1 MLHVS
6 CAADARY
13 VPHSAAM
20 LHSVLTHSGENGVT
34 VHFLRGHGVTAED
47 ARRLAGMVTAHGGE
61 ISFLDLPEQK
71 VAGLP
76 TMDEIGS
83 AMWYRLFLTELL
95 PDVARVLYLDVDTI
109 VLDTLGPLWE
119 TDLEGCHVA
128 AVTNVFQ
135 EDHIPLP
142 ARLGLEPRDYFN
154 SGVLLMN
161 LDLMRRDGCT
171 ATLVEYARANAARLI
186 WPDQDALNAVLGPTR
201 RRLAPRWNCMTS
213 VLRFPW
219 AAYVFS
225 AEELEA
231 ARRRPAIRHFEGPS
245 VNKPWHLLCDG
256 DQREDYFEHRRATP
270 WPNVQREGVTPVNLL
285 RRAWLPV
292 RWWLRRR
299 RR

>member
-1 MLHVS
+1 MTVLHVS

-13 VPHSAAM
+13 VPHTAAM
-20 LHSVLTHSGENGVT
+20 LHSVLTEAGFEEIR
-34 VHFLRGHGVTAED
+34 VHFLRGQGVTAEH
-47 ARRLAGMVTAHGGE
+47 ARALTEMVSAHGGA
-61 ISFLDLPEQK
+61 ISFLDVPGDR

-76 TMDEIGS
+76 TMDEIGPP
-83 AMWYRLFLTELL
+83 MWNRFFLTELL
-95 PDVARVLYLDVDTI
+95 PDVERILYLDADTI
-109 VLDTLGPLWE
+109 VLDSLQALWE
-119 TDLEGCHVA
+119 TDLDGCHVG

-161 LDLMRRDGCT
+161 LDLMRRDGST
-171 ATLVEYARANAARLI
+171 AALFEYARANAERLV
-186 WPDQDALNAVLGPTR
+186 WPDQDVLNAVLGPTR

-225 AEELEA
+225 AEELEE

-256 DQREDYFEHRRATP
+256 DRREAYFRHRRQTP
-270 WPNVQREGVTPVNLL
+270 WPTVRREGVTPANLV

-292 RWWLRRR
+292 RWRLRG
-299 RR
+299 

>member
-1 MLHVS
+1 VTVLHVS

-13 VPHSAAM
+13 VPHTAAM
-20 LHSVLTHSGENGVT
+20 LHSVLTEGGFEEIR
-34 VHFLRGHGVTAED
+34 VHFLRGQGVTAEH
-47 ARRLAGMVTAHGGE
+47 ARALTEMVSAHGGA
-61 ISFLDLPEQK
+61 ISFLDVPGDR
-71 VAGLP
+71 VTGLP
-76 TMDEIGS
+76 TMDEIGPP
-83 AMWYRLFLTELL
+83 MWNRFFLTELL
-95 PDVARVLYLDVDTI
+95 PDVERILYLDADTI
-109 VLDTLGPLWE
+109 VLDSLQALWE
-119 TDLEGCHVA
+119 TDLDGCHVG

-161 LDLMRRDGCT
+161 LDLMRRDGST
-171 ATLVEYARANAARLI
+171 AALFEYARANAERLV
-186 WPDQDALNAVLGPTR
+186 WPDQDVLNAVLGPTR

-225 AEELEA
+225 AEELEE

-245 VNKPWHLLCDG
+245 VNKPWHILCDG
-256 DQREDYFEHRRATP
+256 DRREAYFRHRRQTP
-270 WPNVQREGVTPVNLL
+270 WPTVRREGVTPANLV

-292 RWWLRRR
+292 RWRLRG
-299 RR
+299 

>member
-1 MLHVS
+1 VTVLHVS

-13 VPHSAAM
+13 VPHTAAM
-20 LHSVLTHSGENGVT
+20 LHSVLTEAGFEEIR
-34 VHFLRGHGVTAED
+34 VHFLRGQGVTAEH
-47 ARRLAGMVTAHGGE
+47 ARALTEMVSAHGGA
-61 ISFLDLPEQK
+61 ISFLDVPGDR

-76 TMDEIGS
+76 TMDEIGPP
-83 AMWYRLFLTELL
+83 MWNRFFLTELL
-95 PDVARVLYLDVDTI
+95 PDVERILYLDADTI
-109 VLDTLGPLWE
+109 VLDSLQALWE
-119 TDLEGCHVA
+119 TDLDGCHVG

-161 LDLMRRDGCT
+161 LDLMRRDGS
-171 ATLVEYARANAARLI
+171 AAALFEYARANAERLV
-186 WPDQDALNAVLGPTR
+186 WPDQDVLNAVLGPTR

-225 AEELEA
+225 AEELEE

-245 VNKPWHLLCDG
+245 VNKPWHILCDG
-256 DQREDYFEHRRATP
+256 DRREAYFRHRRQTP
-270 WPNVQREGVTPVNLL
+270 WPTVRREGVTPANLV

-292 RWWLRRR
+292 RWRLRG
-299 RR
+299 

>member
-1 MLHVS
+1 VLHVS

-20 LHSVLTHSGENGVT
+20 LHSVLVHAGDGGVRI
-34 VHFLRGHGVTAED
+34 HFLRGRGVTAQD
-47 ARRLAGMVTAHGGE
+47 TRLLAEMVSAQGGE

-76 TMDEIGS
+76 TMNEIGS
-83 AMWYRLFLTELL
+83 SMWYRLFLTELL
-95 PDVARVLYLDVDTI
+95 PDVDRVLYLDVDTI
-109 VLDTLGPLWE
+109 VLDTLEPLWE
-119 TDLEGCHVA
+119 TELEGCHVA

-142 ARLGLEPRDYFN
+142 ARLGLEPGDYFN

-171 ATLVEYARANAARLI
+171 PTLVEYARANASRLI
-186 WPDQDALNAVLGPTR
+186 WPDQDVLNAVLGPTR

-219 AAYVFS
+219 AAYVFG
-225 AEELEA
+225 AEELED

-245 VNKPWHLLCDG
+245 VNKPWHWLCDG
-256 DQREDYFEHRRATP
+256 DLREAYFEHRRATP
-270 WPNVQREGVTPVNLL
+270 WPEVRREGVTLANLP
-285 RRAWLPV
+285 RRAWRPV
-292 RWWLRRR
+292 RWRLRR
-299 RR
+299 

>member
-1 MLHVS
+1 VTVLHVS

-13 VPHSAAM
+13 VPHTAAM
-20 LHSVLTHSGENGVT
+20 LHSVLTEAGFEEIR
-34 VHFLRGHGVTAED
+34 VHFLRGQGVTAEH
-47 ARRLAGMVTAHGGE
+47 ARALTEMVSAHGGA
-61 ISFLDLPEQK
+61 ISFLDVPGDR

-76 TMDEIGS
+76 TMDEIGP
-83 AMWYRLFLTELL
+83 AMWNRFFLTELL
-95 PDVARVLYLDVDTI
+95 PDVERILYLDADTI
-109 VLDTLGPLWE
+109 VLDSLQALWE
-119 TDLEGCHVA
+119 TDLDGCHVG

-161 LDLMRRDGCT
+161 LDLMRRDGS
-171 ATLVEYARANAARLI
+171 AAALFEYARANAERLV
-186 WPDQDALNAVLGPTR
+186 WPDQDVLNAVLGPTR

-219 AAYVFS
+219 AAYVFGDD
-225 AEELEA
+225 ELEE

-256 DQREDYFEHRRATP
+256 DRREAYFRHRRQTP
-270 WPNVQREGVTPVNLL
+270 WPTVRREGVTPANLV

-292 RWWLRRR
+292 RWRLRG
-299 RR
+299 

>member
-1 MLHVS
+1 MTVLHVS

-13 VPHSAAM
+13 VPHTAAM
-20 LHSVLTHSGENGVT
+20 LHSVLTEAGFEEIR
-34 VHFLRGHGVTAED
+34 VHFLRGQGVTAEHVR
-47 ARRLAGMVTAHGGE
+47 ALTEMVSAHGGA
-61 ISFLDLPEQK
+61 ISFLDVPGDR

-76 TMDEIGS
+76 TMDEIGPP
-83 AMWYRLFLTELL
+83 MWNRFFLTELL
-95 PDVARVLYLDVDTI
+95 PDVERILYLDADTI
-109 VLDTLGPLWE
+109 VLDSLQALWE
-119 TDLEGCHVA
+119 TDLDGCHVG

-161 LDLMRRDGCT
+161 LDLMRRDGST
-171 ATLVEYARANAARLI
+171 AALFEYARANAERLV
-186 WPDQDALNAVLGPTR
+186 WPDQDVLNAVLGPTR

-225 AEELEA
+225 AEELEE

-256 DQREDYFEHRRATP
+256 DRREAYFRHRRQTP
-270 WPNVQREGVTPVNLL
+270 WPTVK
-285 RRAWLPV
+285 
-292 RWWLRRR
+292 
-299 RR
+299 

>member
-1 MLHVS
+1 VTVLHVS

-13 VPHSAAM
+13 VPHTAAM
-20 LHSVLTHSGENGVT
+20 LHSVLTEAGFDEIR
-34 VHFLRGHGVTAED
+34 VHFLRGQGVTAEH
-47 ARRLAGMVTAHGGE
+47 ARALTEMVSAHGGA
-61 ISFLDLPEQK
+61 ISFLDVPGDR

-76 TMDEIGS
+76 TMDEIGP
-83 AMWYRLFLTELL
+83 AMWNRFFLTELL
-95 PDVARVLYLDVDTI
+95 PDVERILYLDADTI
-109 VLDTLGPLWE
+109 VLDSLHALWE
-119 TDLEGCHVA
+119 TDLDGCHVG

-161 LDLMRRDGCT
+161 LDLMRRDGS
-171 ATLVEYARANAARLI
+171 AAALFEYARANAERLV
-186 WPDQDALNAVLGPTR
+186 WPDQDVLNAVLGPTR

-225 AEELEA
+225 AEELEE

-245 VNKPWHLLCDG
+245 VNKPWHILCDG
-256 DQREDYFEHRRATP
+256 DRREAYFRHRRQTP
-270 WPNVQREGVTPVNLL
+270 WPTVRREGVTPANLV

-292 RWWLRRR
+292 RWRLRG
-299 RR
+299 

>member
-1 MLHVS
+1 
-6 CAADARY
+6 
-13 VPHSAAM
+13 
-20 LHSVLTHSGENGVT
+20 VLTEAGFDEVR
-34 VHFLRGHGVTAED
+34 VHFLRGEGVTEEH
-47 ARRLAGMVTAHGGE
+47 ARALTEMVGAHGGA
-61 ISFLDLPEQK
+61 ISFLDVPEDR

-76 TMDEIGS
+76 TMDEIGPP
-83 AMWYRLFLTELL
+83 MWYRFFLTELL
-95 PDVARVLYLDVDTI
+95 PDVERILYLDADTI
-109 VLDTLGPLWE
+109 VLDSLRPLWE
-119 TDLEGCHVA
+119 TDLDGCHVA

-161 LDLMRRDGCT
+161 LDLMRRDEST
-171 ATLVEYARANAARLI
+171 AALFEYTRANAERLV
-186 WPDQDALNAVLGPTR
+186 WPDQDVLNAVLGPTR

-225 AEELEA
+225 AEELEE

-245 VNKPWHLLCDG
+245 VNKPWHILCDG
-256 DQREDYFEHRRATP
+256 DRREAYFRHRRQTP
-270 WPNVQREGVTPVNLL
+270 WPTVRREGVTPANLV

-292 RWWLRRR
+292 RWRLRG
-299 RR
+299 

>member
-1 MLHVS
+1 MTVLHVS

-13 VPHSAAM
+13 VPHTAAM
-20 LHSVLTHSGENGVT
+20 LHSVLTEAGFEEVR
-34 VHFLRGHGVTAED
+34 VHFLRGQGVTAEHVR
-47 ARRLAGMVTAHGGE
+47 ALTEMVSAHGGA
-61 ISFLDLPEQK
+61 ISFLDVPGDR

-76 TMDEIGS
+76 TMDEIGPP
-83 AMWYRLFLTELL
+83 MWNRFFLTELL
-95 PDVARVLYLDVDTI
+95 PDVERILYLDADTI
-109 VLDTLGPLWE
+109 VLDSLQALWE
-119 TDLEGCHVA
+119 TDLDGCHVG

-161 LDLMRRDGCT
+161 LDLMRRDGST
-171 ATLVEYARANAARLI
+171 AALFEYARANAERLV
-186 WPDQDALNAVLGPTR
+186 WPDQDVLNAVLGPTR

-219 AAYVFS
+219 AAYVFG
-225 AEELEA
+225 ADELEE

-256 DQREDYFEHRRATP
+256 DQREAYFRHRRQTP
-270 WPNVQREGVTPVNLL
+270 WPRVRREGVTPANLV

-292 RWWLRRR
+292 RWRLRG
-299 RR
+299 